1 MVREVVTEEV
11 NQAIQ
16 KDQMQGEQPQENKS
30 VEKSEER
37 KEPEKHAGTN
47 EPTAPILYPQ
57 SLKKNKMDK
66 QFTKFMEVF

>member
-1 MVREVVTEEV
+1 
-11 NQAIQ
+11 
-16 KDQMQGEQPQENKS
+16 MQGEQPQENKS

-66 QFTKFMEVF
+66 HFTKFMEVF